1 MELLFDDDFGVSE
14 GDSSDEDGDGVFAY
28 ASQQHF
34 DSAEVAALSKGI
46 VTIPIG
52 ASTHDSVPD
61 QRDGSGNKE
70 TADIE
75 RQEFEFPGKF
85 KKYKRV

>member
-1 MELLFDDDFGVSE
+1 M
-14 GDSSDEDGDGVFAY
+14 
-28 ASQQHF
+28 
-34 DSAEVAALSKGI
+34 
-46 VTIPIG
+46 TIPIG

-85 KKYKRV
+85 IKYKRV